1 MGTVAHTTLTAY
13 RSELELDGDT
23 LRVVAVGKSGY
34 MALGTH
40 EREIDLSQVSAIS
53 FDSANMMK
61 NGSLLLVDQ
70 RGKTHVHFRRKS
82 NAEMRELYD
91 AICTRVPVEA
101 IGVSTKG
108 VGLIHEDADTF
119 LERVDAWAEQKKA
132 EREARR
138 SKPDE

>member
-61 NGSLLLVDQ
+61 NGSLVLVDQ

>member
-61 NGSLLLVDQ
+61 NGSLVLVDQ

-119 LERVDAWAEQKKA
+119 PERVDAWAEQKKA